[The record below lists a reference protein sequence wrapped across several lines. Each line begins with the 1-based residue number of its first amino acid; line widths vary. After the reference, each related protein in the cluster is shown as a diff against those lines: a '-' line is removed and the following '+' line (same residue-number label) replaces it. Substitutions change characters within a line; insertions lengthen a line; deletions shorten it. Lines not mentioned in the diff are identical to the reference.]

1 MKKPVLEDASNQ
13 ELLQAWNTG
22 NEAAA
27 RLLVHRYLTRLLAL
41 AKSRL
46 SRTLGRRL
54 DAEDIV
60 FSVWRSFFVGVDQGR
75 FETTSEDD
83 LWPLLVTLTVR
94 KLARQ
99 HERHHALL
107 RNANL
112 DISWD
117 AAAEWREAISQDP
130 SPDQAA
136 ILTEEV
142 DALWSSLSETDQNI
156 LRLQLQGEKQAD
168 IAASLNCSKRTVRRS
183 QQRIRDILIERG
195 GISSDHFRHF
205 LEAEKIQKGKPS
217 AFRVLEGF
225 KASEI
230 LLHYD
235 YRDIVLQQM
244 IGSGGFCKVYLATS
258 KRDNS
263 SFVVKYLRKKFWQN
277 REARIR
283 ILQEASLISQLSHP
297 NIVSLSGTGTTPSG
311 VPFLVMERIVGVDL
325 QEWIL
330 TDKPALADV
339 LRCGIQIADAL
350 SAAHQANII
359 HGDLSP
365 ANVLRT
371 ADHQFMLTD
380 FGFAQLNDA
389 SESNS
394 SGGTP
399 GFLAPEQVSHLFGS
413 TGVKT
418 DVYGL
423 GGLLYFL
430 LTGNP
435 PTTGHSFEEVIS
447 NVISSQP
454 IIVPPQDTN
463 IEKQRLQELA
473 LWCLKKDPGQRPDSI
488 EKVSEK
494 LLSIQSDDRR

>member
-1 MKKPVLEDASNQ
+1 M
-13 ELLQAWNTG
+13 
-22 NEAAA
+22 
-27 RLLVHRYLTRLLAL
+27 
-41 AKSRL
+41 
-46 SRTLGRRL
+46 L
-54 DAEDIV
+54 D
-60 FSVWRSFFVGVDQGR
+60 S
-75 FETTSEDD
+75 
-83 LWPLLVTLTVR
+83 
-94 KLARQ
+94 
-99 HERHHALL
+99 
-107 RNANL
+107 
-112 DISWD
+112 
-117 AAAEWREAISQDP
+117 
-130 SPDQAA
+130 
-136 ILTEEV
+136 
-142 DALWSSLSETDQNI
+142 
-156 LRLQLQGEKQAD
+156 
-168 IAASLNCSKRTVRRS
+168 
-183 QQRIRDILIERG
+183 
-195 GISSDHFRHF
+195 
-205 LEAEKIQKGKPS
+205 
-217 AFRVLEGF
+217 F
-225 KASEI
+225 KASEN
-230 LLHYD
+230 LSHYD

-244 IGSGGFCKVYLATS
+244 IGLGGFCKVYLATS

-263 SFVVKYLRKKFWQN
+263 SFVVKYLRKKYWQN

-350 SAAHQANII
+350 SAAHQANIL

-413 TGVKT
+413 TGFKT

-488 EKVSEK
+488 EKVREK